1 MCSYSKFRRSSGGSI
16 IHNSMTCTQCQF
28 PIGEY
33 GICRNWKEKRQLDKS
48 DYLSALGIDNIL
60 DGVN

>member
-1 MCSYSKFRRSSGGSI
+1 MCSYSKFRHSSGGFI
-16 IHNSMTCTQCQF
+16 IHTSMTCMQCKF

-33 GICRNWKEKRQLDKS
+33 GICRNWKEKRKSDKL

-60 DGVN
+60 EGVN